1 MERKSLII
9 YLSST
14 EINPDDVM
22 DLAVMLSRDYNSNIL
37 NLFILLQKSGLA
49 LKIGRKAAV
58 LLTWTWPIRPI
69 TKIESKRQIKKRAPC
84 GARFIYITKPLQ
96 GCPRA

>member
-37 NLFILLQKSGLA
+37 NLFILLQK
-49 LKIGRKAAV
+49 
-58 LLTWTWPIRPI
+58 
-69 TKIESKRQIKKRAPC
+69 
-84 GARFIYITKPLQ
+84 
-96 GCPRA
+96 